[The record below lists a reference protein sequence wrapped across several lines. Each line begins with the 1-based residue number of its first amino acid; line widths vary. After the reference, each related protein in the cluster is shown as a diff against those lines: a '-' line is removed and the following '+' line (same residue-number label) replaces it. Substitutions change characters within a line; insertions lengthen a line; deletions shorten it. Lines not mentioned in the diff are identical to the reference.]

1 MANVVEEQRILPD
14 LPVVEDCDAVIMD
27 DDDDPCG
34 GAGGRAVTMAEL
46 CVIMPDLAT
55 VASAVDEEADQ
66 VSISAGASGAPT
78 KAIGKFLICVCH

>member
-1 MANVVEEQRILPD
+1 MIEFLLPLTLPFVLLTLVLILGAPVMANVVEEQRILPD

-55 VASAVDEEADQ
+55 VASAVDEETD
-66 VSISAGASGAPT
+66 
-78 KAIGKFLICVCH
+78 